1 MSRISERKTKLSLE
15 TNERVRGRE
24 IMLEVTPFTA
34 VVRLKGKRT
43 RYEVSWTTV
52 FWKAAEIAAER
63 LRAER
68 KKRREMRR
76 RGLL

>member
-1 MSRISERKTKLSLE
+1 MSRIAERKTRLSLE
-15 TNERVRGRE
+15 TNETIRGRE
-24 IMLEVTPFTA
+24 IMLEIMPHSA

-76 RGLL
+76 KGLL